1 MLALLVLVLG
11 SAATRAQTSSW
22 ADKMFAPAP
31 DAKPLTLHDFGSVP
45 RGAQLYHRFEMT
57 NWYAVPLQIVDV
69 HTSCGC
75 ATATASAKVLA
86 SKEKGYID
94 VTMDGRR
101 FTGQKNI
108 KISVSVGPDFTST
121 AELRV
126 MANARADIVFNPGEV
141 SFGVVP
147 RGETPTQ
154 TIDVEYAGVLDWK
167 VNGINTNGAP
177 YNVTIEELYR
187 RPGQVG
193 YRVRF
198 VLQPAAPLGA
208 LKQEVFLQ
216 TNDPASPLVPV
227 LVEANVQ
234 ANLTVSPE
242 YIKLTELK
250 VGQELTRKV
259 MVRGS
264 KPFRVLA
271 IDGGDEIVSVVT
283 SLPSQQPLIQHTVV
297 VKCQPGK
304 PGDLRKQLQIK
315 TDIQEAPVTVTL
327 EGTAAP

>member
-1 MLALLVLVLG
+1 MLALLVFALG
-11 SAATRAQTSSW
+11 SAAAPAQSW
-22 ADKMFAPAP
+22 ADKLFAA
-31 DAKPLTLHDFGSVP
+31 DLKTAPLTVHDFGSVP

-57 NWYAVPLQIVDV
+57 NWYAVPLQILDV

-75 ATATASAKVLA
+75 ATATASTKVLA

-126 MANARADIVFNPGEV
+126 TANARADIVFNPGEV
-141 SFGVVP
+141 TFGVVSH
-147 RGETPTQ
+147 GETPTQ

-167 VNGINTNGAP
+167 VNGVNTNGAP
-177 YNVTIEELYR
+177 FNVTIEELYR
-187 RPGQVG
+187 RTGQVG

-227 LVEANVQ
+227 LVEATVQ
-234 ANLTVSPE
+234 PTLTVSPE
-242 YIKLTELK
+242 DIKVTDLK
-250 VGQELTRKV
+250 VGQEVTRKV
-259 MVRGS
+259 MVRGI
-264 KPFRVLA
+264 KPFRIMA
-271 IDGGDEIVSVVT
+271 IDGGDENVSVLT
-283 SLPSQQPLIQHTVV
+283 SLPSQQPLVQHTVV
-297 VKCQPGK
+297 IKCQPAK
-304 PGDLRKQLQIK
+304 PGEVRKQLQIK
-315 TDIQEAPVTVTL
+315 TDIQEAPVSVTI
-327 EGTAAP
+327 EGTAGP